1 MTYYIVVYATINR
14 SAQVEYNYYHAD
26 CGFIPPRLAP
36 AIPYQGEDAHG
47 ALRIT

>member
-26 CGFIPPRLAP
+26 CGFIPP
-36 AIPYQGEDAHG
+36 G
-47 ALRIT
+47 LRAVTLSGNP